1 MTTNKQDRIAAAGT
15 RVSTFAD
22 QTCVE
27 SKPES
32 TPSGRGPLTKAEIRL
47 VFYGLMLGGF
57 LSAVNQTIVATAL
70 PTIGRDLG
78 DFGNLTWVII
88 AYLLSSTVVAPL
100 YGKLSDIHGRRAMML
115 TAIGLFV
122 AGSAAAA
129 MAPNMA
135 LLIAARALQG
145 IGGGGITPLVQT
157 TVADMVTPR
166 ERGHYQAYMGV
177 AWVMAGVLGPALGG
191 VIADQLHWSVIFWL
205 NVPFGLLAALLTST
219 SMKRLPRH
227 ERPHKLDMPGAGL
240 MTAAATALL
249 LALTSGG
256 TRFAWL
262 SPTIFALV
270 GACVLLTLALA
281 WWLKRAPEPFLPLA
295 VLANPVM
302 RQGTLA
308 TSCALGVM
316 TGFMIYLPLYY
327 QVVHKLSATDS
338 GLALIP
344 VVIFTTPGSMMSG
357 RSMMYLRHYKISA
370 LAGLALTIAAVTA
383 LVWWPAMPLA
393 GAVVAAGFV
402 GFGVGTVFPI
412 ATVSIQNSVL
422 RHQVG
427 TATGAMNFFRALA
440 SALVVAVM
448 GAIVLAG
455 LGVTPERG
463 TGAELVAQT
472 AGAAAGVDVVEVFRW
487 VFAAALAVSIMAFV
501 AVLRLE
507 ERPLRGPAV
516 SALPI
521 APDAPPAPAE

>member
-1 MTTNKQDRIAAAGT
+1 MTTKSA
-15 RVSTFAD
+15 
-22 QTCVE
+22 
-27 SKPES
+27 ES

-227 ERPHKLDMPGAGL
+227 ERPHKLDMLGAGL

-370 LAGLALTIAAVTA
+370 LAGLALTIAAAAA
-383 LVWWPAMPLA
+383 LAWWPAMPLT
-393 GAVVAAGFV
+393 GAVVASGFV
-402 GFGVGTVFPI
+402 GFGVGSVFPI

-463 TGAELVAQT
+463 AGAELVAQT
-472 AGAAAGVDVVEVFRW
+472 AGAAGVDVVEVFRW

-516 SALPI
+516 SSLPI

>member
-1 MTTNKQDRIAAAGT
+1 MTSYSNRATAHATAPLGK
-15 RVSTFAD
+15 AD
-22 QTCVE
+22 V
-27 SKPES
+27 
-32 TPSGRGPLTKAEIRL
+32 RNI
-47 VFYGLMLGGF
+47 FYGLMLAMF
-57 LSAVNQTIVATAL
+57 LSALNQTIVATAL
-70 PTIGRDLG
+70 PTIGREFG
-78 DFGNLTWVII
+78 DFENLSWVII
-88 AYLLSSTVVAPL
+88 AYLLSSTVVSPL

-115 TAIGLFV
+115 AAIGLFI

-129 MAPNMA
+129 AAPNIA
-135 LLIAARALQG
+135 LLIAGRTLQG
-145 IGGGGITPLVQT
+145 IGGGGIVPLVQT
-157 TVADMVTPR
+157 TIADMVTPR
-166 ERGHYQAYMGV
+166 ERGRYQAYMGTSWIV
-177 AWVMAGVLGPALGG
+177 AGVGGPALGG
-191 VIADQLHWSVIFWL
+191 LIADHLHWSVIFWL
-205 NVPFGLLAALLTST
+205 NVPLGLVAALLTHR
-219 SMKRLPRH
+219 SMKLLPRH
-227 ERPHKLDMPGAGL
+227 DRPHQLDMVGAAL
-240 MTAAATALL
+240 MIAAATLFL
-249 LALTSGG
+249 IALTSGG
-256 TRFAWL
+256 TRVPWL
-262 SPTIFALV
+262 SPTIFGLV
-270 GACVLLTLALA
+270 GACLVLTLLLA
-281 WWLKRAPEPFLPLA
+281 WWLRRAPEPFLPLV

-302 RQGTLA
+302 RLGTLA

-327 QVVHKLSATDS
+327 QVVHKLSATES

-370 LAGLALTIAAVTA
+370 LAGLGLTTAAVAA
-383 LVWWPAMPLA
+383 LVWWPAMPLT

-402 GFGVGTVFPI
+402 GFGIGTVFPI

-463 TGAELVAQT
+463 TGVELLAQT
-472 AGAAAGVDVVEVFRW
+472 AGAAGVDVGEVFRW

-507 ERPLRGPAV
+507 ERPLRGPAASV
-516 SALPI
+516 LPI
-521 APDAPPAPAE
+521 ALDATPAPAE